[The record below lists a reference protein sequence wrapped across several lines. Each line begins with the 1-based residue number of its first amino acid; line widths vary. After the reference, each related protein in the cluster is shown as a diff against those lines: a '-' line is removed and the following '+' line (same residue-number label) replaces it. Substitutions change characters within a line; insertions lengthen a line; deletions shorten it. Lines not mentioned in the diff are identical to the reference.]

1 MTYNNS
7 LRCSRYYSHLINER
21 TKISHGVL
29 EITQPMCNF
38 TKLDLFDFS
47 LCALFIRP
55 VIFQTYLGALGLLR
69 CFLQHF
75 LNKQLRFC
83 THFSFFT
90 SSQELEQLLVFY
102 TSNFKW
108 NFCLNVSSCCFFP
121 TTKKITNNYILSHR
135 TFHIC
140 KLKVAGLGKITTEPI
155 IT

>member
-7 LRCSRYYSHLINER
+7 LRCGRYYSHLINER
-21 TKISHGVL
+21 TKISHGVV
-29 EITQPMCNF
+29 EITQPICNF

-55 VIFQTYLGALGLLR
+55 VIFQIYLGALGLLR

-90 SSQELEQLLVFY
+90 SSQELEQLLVFF

-108 NFCLNVSSCCFFP
+108 NFCLNISSCCLFST
-121 TTKKITNNYILSHR
+121 TTKNYKQLH
-135 TFHIC
+135 
-140 KLKVAGLGKITTEPI
+140 I